1 MLQKQTQEHCFSI
14 HLTASH
20 DQSKNDNSALFKQE
34 GAKFCIMK
42 SYEKWLNIDKSEPL
56 KLLNCSILQNML

>member
-1 MLQKQTQEHCFSI
+1 MLQKPTQEHRFSI
-14 HLTASH
+14 HLTTSH

-34 GAKFCIMK
+34 GAKLCIMK
-42 SYEKWLNIDKSEPL
+42 SSKKWLNIDKSEPL